1 MSEVRPSLDEILKD
15 PSAVFDSPQ
24 DVVDDRHLS
33 DKDKSKILK
42 TWKEDAKA
50 LIRAESENM
59 ASAKRTSSAPELLAE
74 ISNIQ
79 LEFEKLRA
87 NSNDS

>member
-1 MSEVRPSLDEILKD
+1 MSEIRPSLEEILKD

-24 DVVDDRHLS
+24 DVVDDPNLS
-33 DKDKSKILK
+33 DQDKSKILK
-42 TWKEDAKA
+42 NWKEDAQA

-59 ASAKRTSSAPELLAE
+59 ESAHRTSPAPELLAE

-79 LEFEKLRA
+79 IEFEKKLKNR
-87 NSNDS
+87 NVS

>member
-1 MSEVRPSLDEILKD
+1 MSEVRPSLEEILKD
-15 PSAVFDSPQ
+15 PSAVFDSPH
-24 DVVDDRHLS
+24 DVVDDTHLS
-33 DKDKSKILK
+33 DEDKSEILK

-59 ASAKRTSSAPELLAE
+59 ESAKRTSPAPELLTE

-79 LEFEKLRA
+79 IEFEEARE
-87 NSNDS
+87 NNNDS

>member
-1 MSEVRPSLDEILKD
+1 MSELRPSLKEILKD

-24 DVVDDRHLS
+24 DVVDDLHLS
-33 DKDKSKILK
+33 DKDKSEILEI
-42 TWKEDAKA
+42 WKEDAEA

-59 ASAKRTSSAPELLAE
+59 ESANRTSPAAELLAE

-79 LEFEKLRA
+79 IRFEEKLK
-87 NSNDS
+87 NGNVS